1 MHLSKVSLNP
11 FLLAVSIVVAGAAC
25 QINVG
30 GPEPP
35 AEIIHPSEASA
46 TELEDNWDSAL
57 SLDTGEITL
66 VITEQQLTSFLSE
79 RIESD
84 EEPILRRPQIFLR
97 DGEIRI
103 YGTASA
109 GVFEAGALLSIQ
121 PIVSSGGD
129 VEFDITT
136 AEFGPVPAPG
146 ALTTVLSELLTEAL
160 TGTLGSMATGI
171 RITSF
176 VIADGQI
183 AIVGSPR

>member
-1 MHLSKVSLNP
+1 MHPSNFGLKPS
-11 FLLAVSIVVAGAAC
+11 LLAVSLIVAGVAC

-35 AEIIHPSEASA
+35 AEVIEASEISA
-46 TELEDNWDSAL
+46 SELASNWESTL
-57 SLDTGEITL
+57 SLDTGEVSL

-79 RIESD
+79 RFARD
-84 EEPILRRPQIFLR
+84 EQPILKRPQVFLR
-97 DGEIRI
+97 NGEIRI
-103 YGTASA
+103 YGTAGA

-121 PIVSSGGD
+121 PTISSGGD
-129 VEFDITT
+129 VEFEITT

-146 ALTTVLSELLTEAL
+146 ALTTVLSELLTEAF

-171 RITSF
+171 RITSLA
-176 VIADGQI
+176 IADGQV

>member
-1 MHLSKVSLNP
+1 MLPSKVSFHP
-11 FLLAVSIVVAGAAC
+11 FLLAASIVVTGVAC
-25 QINVG
+25 QISVG
-30 GPEPP
+30 GPKPP
-35 AEIIHPSEASA
+35 GEIIHASEASA
-46 TELEDNWDSAL
+46 TELADNWDSAL
-57 SLDTGEITL
+57 SLETGEVTL

-79 RIESD
+79 RFKSD
-84 EEPILRRPQIFLR
+84 EDPILRHPQVFLR

-146 ALTTVLSELLTEAL
+146 ALTTVLSELLTEAF
-160 TGTLGSMATGI
+160 TGTLGSMTTGI

-176 VIADGQI
+176 AIADGQI

>member
-1 MHLSKVSLNP
+1 MLTVSL
-11 FLLAVSIVVAGAAC
+11 VVAGVAC

-35 AEIIHPSEASA
+35 AESIVASEHSASQLA
-46 TELEDNWDSAL
+46 SNWEAAL
-57 SLDTGEITL
+57 SLDTGEVRL

-79 RIESD
+79 RFERD
-84 EEPILRRPQIFLR
+84 EDPILRRPQVFLR
-97 DGEIRI
+97 EGEIRI

-109 GVFEAGALLSIQ
+109 GVFEAGALLSVQ

-129 VEFDITT
+129 VEFEITT

-146 ALTTVLSELLTEAL
+146 ALTLVLSELLTEAF

-171 RITSF
+171 RITSLA
-176 VIADGQI
+176 IAEGQV
-183 AIVGSPR
+183 AIIGSPR

>member
-1 MHLSKVSLNP
+1 MRPLKLGSHPL
-11 FLLAVSIVVAGAAC
+11 LLAVSVAAAGLAC
-25 QINVG
+25 QISVG

-35 AEIIHPSEASA
+35 AEIVPASEASA
-46 TELEDNWDSAL
+46 TELASNWDSAL
-57 SLDTGEITL
+57 SLDTDEVTL
-66 VITEQQLTSFLSE
+66 VISEQQLTSFLSE
-79 RIESD
+79 RFESD
-84 EEPILRRPQIFLR
+84 EEPILQHPQVFLR

-109 GVFEAGALLSIQ
+109 GIFEAGALLSIQ

-129 VEFDITT
+129 VEFIITM

-146 ALTTVLSELLTEAL
+146 ALTTVLSELLTEAF

-176 VIADGQI
+176 AIADGQI
-183 AIVGSPR
+183 VIVGSPR

>member
-1 MHLSKVSLNP
+1 MHPYKCGFIP
-11 FLLAVSIVVAGAAC
+11 FLLAISLVVAGLAC

-35 AEIIHPSEASA
+35 AEIIPSSEASA
-46 TELEDNWDSAL
+46 TALADNWESAL

-66 VITEQQLTSFLSE
+66 VINEQQLTSFLSE

-84 EEPILRRPQIFLR
+84 EEPILRNPQVFLR
-97 DGEIRI
+97 EGEIRI
-103 YGTASA
+103 YGTAGA

-121 PIVSSGGD
+121 PTVGSGGEI
-129 VEFDITT
+129 EFEITT
-136 AEFGPVPAPG
+136 AEFGPIPAPD
-146 ALTTVLSELLTEAL
+146 ALTTVLSDLLTEAF

-171 RITSF
+171 RITSLA
-176 VIADGQI
+176 IADGQV

>member
-1 MHLSKVSLNP
+1 MRPSKLGSNP
-11 FLLAVSIVVAGAAC
+11 FLLVVSIAAAGLAC
-25 QINVG
+25 QIRVG

-35 AEIIHPSEASA
+35 AEIIPASEASA
-46 TELEDNWDSAL
+46 TELADNWDSAL
-57 SLDTGEITL
+57 SLDTDEVTL
-66 VITEQQLTSFLSE
+66 VISERQLTSFLSE
-79 RIESD
+79 RFESD
-84 EEPILRRPQIFLR
+84 EEPILRHPQVFLR

-121 PIVSSGGD
+121 PKISSDGD

-136 AEFGPVPAPG
+136 AEFGPVPAPS
-146 ALTTVLSELLTEAL
+146 AMTSVLSELLTEAL